1 MTVSAFFLNTVVISV
16 AAISTAPGV
25 GGIGIIRLSGEET
38 FNIIEKIF
46 VPKNKSKEI
55 KGYTFK
61 YGNIINP
68 KTNEILDEVLVS
80 YFIKPRSYTM
90 ENMCEINSH
99 GGNIVM
105 QNILEVCLENGAEL
119 AEPGEFTKRAF
130 LNGRIDLSQAESI
143 IDIINSKTKKESKAS
158 LKQLEG
164 FLSKKIKSIRKK
176 IMDVMVD
183 IEANI
188 DYPEYDIEEV
198 TEKKVENML
207 KSIEKELMSLKNTFD
222 NGKIIK
228 DGINVAIVGKPN
240 AGKSSLLNALLKE
253 ERAIVS
259 KYKGTTRDSIEELMN
274 IDGIPIK
281 IIDTAGIREASDEVE
296 KIGIERAK
304 EIADNAD
311 LLIAIFDI
319 SANIDEEDIEIID
332 LIKDKKAIIVLNK
345 IDLIQD
351 NINVDSRISNLNK
364 KIIKISALNKDGV
377 EKISE
382 TIVEMFKINEI
393 NLDDGIIVT
402 NTRHKNL
409 INKAINSTEN
419 AQISL
424 ENKMPM
430 DIVAIEIKNVLEDL
444 GEITG
449 EDVSEN
455 IINEI
460 FAKFCLGK

>member
-1 MTVSAFFLNTVVISV
+1 MSTI
-16 AAISTAPGV
+16 AAISTASGV

-259 KYKGTTRDSIEELMN
+259 QYKGTTRDSIEELMN

-424 ENKMPM
+424 ENKIPM

>member
-1 MTVSAFFLNTVVISV
+1 MSTI

-319 SANIDEEDIEIID
+319 SANIEDIEIID

>member
-1 MTVSAFFLNTVVISV
+1 MSTI

-259 KYKGTTRDSIEELMN
+259 QYKGTTRDSIEELMN

-351 NINVDSRISNLNK
+351 NINVDSRISNSNK

>member
-1 MTVSAFFLNTVVISV
+1 MSTI

-25 GGIGIIRLSGEET
+25 GGIGIIRLSGEKA

-46 VPKNKSKEI
+46 IPKNKNKEI

-68 KTNEILDEVLVS
+68 KTNEVLDEVLVS
-80 YFIKPRSYTM
+80 YFIKPHSYTM

-164 FLSKKIKSIRKK
+164 FLSKKIKSIRKE

-183 IEANI
+183 IEADI
-188 DYPEYDIEEV
+188 DYPEYDIEEI
-198 TEKKVENML
+198 TENKVDNML
-207 KSIEKELMSLKNTFD
+207 KAVEKELINLKNTFD

-228 DGINVAIVGKPN
+228 DGIKVAIVGKPN
-240 AGKSSLLNALLKE
+240 AGKSSLLNGLLKE

-281 IIDTAGIREASDEVE
+281 IIDTAGIREASDEIE
-296 KIGIERAK
+296 KIGIKRSK

-319 SANIDEEDIEIID
+319 SANIDEEDMEIID
-332 LIKDKKAIIVLNK
+332 LIRDKKSIIVLNK
-345 IDLIQD
+345 IDLIEE
-351 NINVDSRISNLNK
+351 NINIDSRISDLNK
-364 KIIKISALNKDGV
+364 KIIKISALTQDGI
-377 EKISE
+377 EKISK

-393 NLDDGIIVT
+393 NIDDEIIVT

-409 INKAINSTEN
+409 INKALNSTEN

-430 DIVAIEIKNVLEDL
+430 DIVAIEIKNILEDL

>member
-1 MTVSAFFLNTVVISV
+1 MSTI

-176 IMDVMVD
+176 
-183 IEANI
+183 N
-188 DYPEYDIEEV
+188 
-198 TEKKVENML
+198 
-207 KSIEKELMSLKNTFD
+207 
-222 NGKIIK
+222 NGCN
-228 DGINVAIVGKPN
+228 GRYR
-240 AGKSSLLNALLKE
+240 S
-253 ERAIVS
+253 
-259 KYKGTTRDSIEELMN
+259 
-274 IDGIPIK
+274 
-281 IIDTAGIREASDEVE
+281 
-296 KIGIERAK
+296 
-304 EIADNAD
+304 
-311 LLIAIFDI
+311 
-319 SANIDEEDIEIID
+319 
-332 LIKDKKAIIVLNK
+332 
-345 IDLIQD
+345 
-351 NINVDSRISNLNK
+351 
-364 KIIKISALNKDGV
+364 
-377 EKISE
+377 
-382 TIVEMFKINEI
+382 
-393 NLDDGIIVT
+393 
-402 NTRHKNL
+402 
-409 INKAINSTEN
+409 
-419 AQISL
+419 
-424 ENKMPM
+424 
-430 DIVAIEIKNVLEDL
+430 
-444 GEITG
+444 
-449 EDVSEN
+449 
-455 IINEI
+455 
-460 FAKFCLGK
+460 

>member
-1 MTVSAFFLNTVVISV
+1 MSTI

-25 GGIGIIRLSGEET
+25 GGIGIIRLSGEES

-80 YFIKPRSYTM
+80 YFIKPHSYTM

-164 FLSKKIKSIRKK
+164 FLSKKIKSIRKE

-183 IEANI
+183 IEADI

-207 KSIEKELMSLKNTFD
+207 KSIEKELINLKNTFD

-228 DGINVAIVGKPN
+228 DGIKVAIVGKPN

-319 SANIDEEDIEIID
+319 SANIEEEDIEIID

-345 IDLIQD
+345 IDLIQE
-351 NINVDSRISNLNK
+351 NISIDSRISNLNK
-364 KIIKISALNKDGV
+364 KTIKISALNKDGV

-382 TIVEMFKINEI
+382 TIVDMFKINEI
-393 NLDDGIIVT
+393 NLDDEIIVT

-419 AQISL
+419 AKISL
-424 ENKMPM
+424 ENEMPM
-430 DIVAIEIKNVLEDL
+430 DIVAIEIKNILEDL

>member
-1 MTVSAFFLNTVVISV
+1 MSTI
-16 AAISTAPGV
+16 AAISTAPGI
-25 GGIGIIRLSGEET
+25 GGIGIIRLSGEDT
-38 FNIIEKIF
+38 FKIIEKIF
-46 VPKNKSKEI
+46 VPKNKNKEI

-61 YGNIINP
+61 YGNIVNP

-80 YFIKPRSYTM
+80 YFIKPHSYTT

-105 QNILEVCLENGAEL
+105 ENILEVCLENGAEL

-130 LNGRIDLSQAESI
+130 FNGRIDLSQAESI
-143 IDIINSKTKKESKAS
+143 IEIINSKTKKETKAS

-164 FLSKKIKSIRKK
+164 FLSKKINDIRKK

-183 IEANI
+183 IEADI

-198 TEKKVENML
+198 AGNNAIQML
-207 KSIEKELMSLKNTFD
+207 KEVKADLLELKNTFD

-228 DGINVAIVGKPN
+228 DGIKIAIVGKPN
-240 AGKSSLLNALLKE
+240 AGKSSLLNALLRE
-253 ERAIVS
+253 DRAIVS

-281 IIDTAGIREASDEVE
+281 IIDTAGIREANDEIE
-296 KIGIERAK
+296 KIGIKRAK
-304 EIADNAD
+304 EIAQEAD

-319 SANIDEEDIEIID
+319 SDKIDKEDLEIID
-332 LIKDKKAIIVLNK
+332 LIKDRKAIIVLNK
-345 IDLIQD
+345 IDLVQG
-351 NINVDSRISNLNK
+351 NIKVDERIVNLNK
-364 KIIKISALNKDGV
+364 DIIKISALNKEGI
-377 EKISE
+377 EQINKAIAKI
-382 TIVEMFKINEI
+382 FKINEI
-393 NLDDGIIVT
+393 NIDNEVIVT

-409 INKAINSTEN
+409 INKAIESSDN
-419 AQISL
+419 ALVSIQ
-424 ENKMPM
+424 NKMPM
-430 DIVAIEIKNVLEDL
+430 DIVAIDIKSILEHL

-449 EDVSEN
+449 DDVSES

>member
-1 MTVSAFFLNTVVISV
+1 MSTI

-25 GGIGIIRLSGEET
+25 GGIGIIRLSGEKA

-46 VPKNKSKEI
+46 IPKNKNKEI

-68 KTNEILDEVLVS
+68 KTNEVLDEVLVS
-80 YFIKPRSYTM
+80 YFIKPHSYTM

-164 FLSKKIKSIRKK
+164 FLSKKIKSIRKE

-183 IEANI
+183 IEADI
-188 DYPEYDIEEV
+188 DYPEYDIEEI
-198 TEKKVENML
+198 TENKVDNML
-207 KSIEKELMSLKNTFD
+207 KAVEKELINLKNTFD

-228 DGINVAIVGKPN
+228 DGIKVAIVGKPN

-281 IIDTAGIREASDEVE
+281 IIDTAGIREASDEIE
-296 KIGIERAK
+296 KIGIKRSK

-319 SANIDEEDIEIID
+319 SANIDEEDMEIID
-332 LIKDKKAIIVLNK
+332 LIRDKKSIIVLNK
-345 IDLIQD
+345 IDLIEE
-351 NINVDSRISNLNK
+351 NINIDSRISDLNK
-364 KIIKISALNKDGV
+364 KIIKISALTQDGI
-377 EKISE
+377 EKISK

-393 NLDDGIIVT
+393 NIDDEIIVT

-409 INKAINSTEN
+409 INKALNSTEN

-430 DIVAIEIKNVLEDL
+430 DIVAIEIKNILEDL

>member
-1 MTVSAFFLNTVVISV
+1 MSTI

-364 KIIKISALNKDGV
+364 KIIKIY
-377 EKISE
+377 
-382 TIVEMFKINEI
+382 
-393 NLDDGIIVT
+393 
-402 NTRHKNL
+402 
-409 INKAINSTEN
+409 
-419 AQISL
+419 ISL
-424 ENKMPM
+424 K
-430 DIVAIEIKNVLEDL
+430 
-444 GEITG
+444 G
-449 EDVSEN
+449 
-455 IINEI
+455 
-460 FAKFCLGK
+460 

>member
-1 MTVSAFFLNTVVISV
+1 MSTI

-164 FLSKKIKSIRKK
+164 FLSKKIKRIRKK

-259 KYKGTTRDSIEELMN
+259 QYKGTTRDSIEELMN

>member
-1 MTVSAFFLNTVVISV
+1 MSTI

-38 FNIIEKIF
+38 FNIIKKIF

-332 LIKDKKAIIVLNK
+332 LI
-345 IDLIQD
+345 QD

>member
-1 MTVSAFFLNTVVISV
+1 MSTI

-25 GGIGIIRLSGEET
+25 GGIGIIRLSGEKA

-46 VPKNKSKEI
+46 IPKNKNKEI

-68 KTNEILDEVLVS
+68 KTNEVLDEVLVS
-80 YFIKPRSYTM
+80 YFIKPHSYTM

-164 FLSKKIKSIRKK
+164 FLSKKIKSIRKE

-183 IEANI
+183 IEADI
-188 DYPEYDIEEV
+188 DYPEYDIEEI
-198 TEKKVENML
+198 TENKVDNML
-207 KSIEKELMSLKNTFD
+207 KAVEKELINLKNTFD

-228 DGINVAIVGKPN
+228 DGIKVAIVGKPN

-281 IIDTAGIREASDEVE
+281 IIDTAGIREASDEIE
-296 KIGIERAK
+296 KIGIKRSK

-319 SANIDEEDIEIID
+319 SANIDEEDMEIID
-332 LIKDKKAIIVLNK
+332 LIRDKKSIIVLNK
-345 IDLIQD
+345 IDLIEE
-351 NINVDSRISNLNK
+351 NINIDSRISDLNK
-364 KIIKISALNKDGV
+364 KIIKISALTQDGI
-377 EKISE
+377 EKISK

-393 NLDDGIIVT
+393 NIDDEIIVT

-409 INKAINSTEN
+409 IDKALNSTEN

-424 ENKMPM
+424 KNKMPM
-430 DIVAIEIKNVLEDL
+430 DIVAIEIKNILEDL

>member
-1 MTVSAFFLNTVVISV
+1 MRTI

-25 GGIGIIRLSGEET
+25 GGIGIIRLSGEKA

-46 VPKNKSKEI
+46 IPKNKNKEI

-68 KTNEILDEVLVS
+68 KTNEVLDEVLVS
-80 YFIKPRSYTM
+80 YFIKPHSYTM

-164 FLSKKIKSIRKK
+164 FLSKKIKSIRKE

-183 IEANI
+183 IEADI
-188 DYPEYDIEEV
+188 DYPEYDIEEI
-198 TEKKVENML
+198 TENKVDNML
-207 KSIEKELMSLKNTFD
+207 KAVEKELINLKNTFD

-228 DGINVAIVGKPN
+228 DGIKVAIVGKPN

-281 IIDTAGIREASDEVE
+281 IIDTAGIREASDEIE
-296 KIGIERAK
+296 KIGIKRSK

-319 SANIDEEDIEIID
+319 SANIDEEDMEIID
-332 LIKDKKAIIVLNK
+332 LIRDKKSIIVLNK
-345 IDLIQD
+345 IDLIEE
-351 NINVDSRISNLNK
+351 NINIDSRISDLNK
-364 KIIKISALNKDGV
+364 KIIKISALTQDGI
-377 EKISE
+377 EKISK

-393 NLDDGIIVT
+393 NIDDQIIVT

-409 INKAINSTEN
+409 INKALNSTEN

-430 DIVAIEIKNVLEDL
+430 DIVAIEIKNILEDL

>member
-1 MTVSAFFLNTVVISV
+1 MSTI
-16 AAISTAPGV
+16 AAISTASGV
-25 GGIGIIRLSGEET
+25 GGIGIIRLSGEKA

-46 VPKNKSKEI
+46 IPKNKNKEI

-68 KTNEILDEVLVS
+68 KTNEVLDEVLVS
-80 YFIKPRSYTM
+80 YFIKPHSYTM

-164 FLSKKIKSIRKK
+164 FLSKKIKSIRKE

-183 IEANI
+183 IEADI
-188 DYPEYDIEEV
+188 DYPEYDIEEI
-198 TEKKVENML
+198 TENKVDNML
-207 KSIEKELMSLKNTFD
+207 KAVEKELINLKNTFD

-228 DGINVAIVGKPN
+228 DGIKVAIVGKPN

-281 IIDTAGIREASDEVE
+281 IIDTAGIREASDEIE
-296 KIGIERAK
+296 KIGIKRSK

-319 SANIDEEDIEIID
+319 SANIDEEDMEIID
-332 LIKDKKAIIVLNK
+332 LIRDKKSIIVLNK
-345 IDLIQD
+345 IDLIEE
-351 NINVDSRISNLNK
+351 NINIDSRISDLNK
-364 KIIKISALNKDGV
+364 KIIKISALTQDGI
-377 EKISE
+377 EKISK

-393 NLDDGIIVT
+393 NIDDQIIVT

-409 INKAINSTEN
+409 INKALNSTEN

-430 DIVAIEIKNVLEDL
+430 DIVAIEIKNILEDL

>member
-1 MTVSAFFLNTVVISV
+1 MSTI

-259 KYKGTTRDSIEELMN
+259 QDKGTTRDSIEELMN

>member
-1 MTVSAFFLNTVVISV
+1 MSTI

-46 VPKNKSKEI
+46 VPKNKNKEI

-80 YFIKPRSYTM
+80 YFIKPHSYTT

-105 QNILEVCLENGAEL
+105 QNILEVCLANGAEL

-164 FLSKKIKSIRKK
+164 FLSKKIKNIRKE

-183 IEANI
+183 IEADI

-207 KSIEKELMSLKNTFD
+207 KLIEKELINLKNTFD

-228 DGINVAIVGKPN
+228 DGIKVAIVGKPN

-253 ERAIVS
+253 DRAIVS

-274 IDGIPIK
+274 IEGIPIK

-296 KIGIERAK
+296 KIGIERAR

-319 SANIDEEDIEIID
+319 SANIDDEDIEIID

-345 IDLIQD
+345 IDLIQEK
-351 NINVDSRISNLNK
+351 ISIDSRISNLNK
-364 KIIKISALNKDGV
+364 KTIKISALNKDGV

-382 TIVEMFKINEI
+382 TIVDMFKINEI
-393 NLDDGIIVT
+393 NLDDEIIVT

-430 DIVAIEIKNVLEDL
+430 DIVAIEIKNVLEAL